1 MEPDA
6 ERAYELASMPSE
18 ARVAREEQG
27 AREEEEAPREQLVPQ
42 QEEEEGEV
50 EVVAAAAEEVAA
62 RRYSPIPQVQ
72 AQQPFLPLQQQ
83 ERHPAAR
90 QVAPHSWLCSSRA
103 GHVKV
108 STN

>member
-1 MEPDA
+1 M
-6 ERAYELASMPSE
+6 
-18 ARVAREEQG
+18 AREEQG
-27 AREEEEAPREQLVPQ
+27 AREEEAAPREQLVPQ
-42 QEEEEGEV
+42 EEEEEGEG
-50 EVVAAAAEEVAA
+50 EEAGEAAA

>member
-1 MEPDA
+1 MQP
-6 ERAYELASMPSE
+6 PSPVAI
-18 ARVAREEQG
+18 ARWG
-27 AREEEEAPREQLVPQ
+27 
-42 QEEEEGEV
+42 EEEEGEG
-50 EVVAAAAEEVAA
+50 EEAGEAAA